1 MNNKYLQLGLI
12 IVFIII
18 LGYSSRVLYKAYY
31 NTYINEPIMEKL
43 DSIKAQNDSIQKE
56 LKLLNEYLY
65 D

>member
-1 MNNKYLQLGLI
+1 MNNKYLQLGII

-18 LGYSSRVLYKAYY
+18 LGYSSRVLYKTYY

>member
-18 LGYSSRVLYKAYY
+18 LGYSSRVLYKTYY

>member
-12 IVFIII
+12 IAFIII
-18 LGYSSRVLYKAYY
+18 LGYSCRVLYKTCY

-56 LKLLNEYLY
+56 LILLNEYLY
-65 D
+65 E